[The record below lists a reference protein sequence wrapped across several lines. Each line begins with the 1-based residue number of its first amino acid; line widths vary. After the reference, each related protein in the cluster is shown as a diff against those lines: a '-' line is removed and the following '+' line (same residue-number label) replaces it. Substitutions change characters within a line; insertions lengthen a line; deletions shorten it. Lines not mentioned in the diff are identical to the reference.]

1 MINTDLLDTG
11 IFSGGELTIL
21 VDYKY
26 FTMLLRQE

>member
-1 MINTDLLDTG
+1 MINTDFLDKG

-26 FTMLLRQE
+26 YTMLQRQE